1 MKKRLK
7 HPILSLILTSTLFQ
21 LPIFYIILKKDELE
35 KYYTICFLLA
45 ITSLVSMTR
54 WTFSNNRT
62 IWKLDNFFAK
72 FSFYF
77 FTNKYI
83 KQSFKHRKIWINYI
97 FICFFYIIAQVSYDY
112 KFKYWW
118 ALHGM
123 FHISSVYCICTVLK
137 LLD

>member
-1 MKKRLK
+1 MKKILK
-7 HPILSLILTSTLFQ
+7 QPILPLILTSTLFQ
-21 LPIFYIILKKDELE
+21 LPIFYIILKKDQLE
-35 KYYTICFLLA
+35 KYYTICLLLG

-54 WTFSNNRT
+54 WTFSNNRPA
-62 IWKLDNFFAK
+62 WKLDNFFAK
-72 FSFYF
+72 STFYY

-83 KQSFKHRKIWINYI
+83 KQSFKNKKIWINYI
-97 FICFFYIIAQVSYDY
+97 FICFFYIFAQLSYDY

-118 ALHGM
+118 AFHGM